1 MKIRLAQA
9 SDLTAASALWHER
22 AALLQQTDF
31 AFRPLPNARRA
42 WEQQAA
48 VWLEDR
54 ETAFFVAE
62 NDEGLVGF
70 IAAGIVEGQAGLQPR
85 RMGRVLEM
93 VLDLHQPHPGLGRRL
108 LACAKTWLKARG
120 IKMMAVDSPAR
131 YPLEAAFWRSQGAK
145 LRFHGYWMAV

>member
-9 SDLTAASALWHER
+9 SDLRAASALWHER

-31 AFRPLPNARRA
+31 AFRPLPNARRV
-42 WEQQAA
+42 WEERAA
-48 VWLEDR
+48 LWLEDR

-62 NDEGLVGF
+62 NNEGLIGF
-70 IAAGIVEGQAGLQPR
+70 AAVGIVDGQAGLRPR
-85 RMGRVLEM
+85 RMGRLIEM

-108 LACAKTWLKARG
+108 LAGAKTWLKARG
-120 IKMMAVDSPAR
+120 IEAMAVDSPAR

>member
-1 MKIRLAQA
+1 MKIRLAQT

-70 IAAGIVEGQAGLQPR
+70 IAAGIVDGQAGLQPR
-85 RMGRVLEM
+85 RMGRVFEIDRKS
-93 VLDLHQPHPGLGRRL
+93 V
-108 LACAKTWLKARG
+108 
-120 IKMMAVDSPAR
+120 V
-131 YPLEAAFWRSQGAK
+131 
-145 LRFHGYWMAV
+145 